1 MTLKLYY
8 HPLASACWKVL
19 IALYENATP
28 FEPAFVD
35 LQKPEEREALAKL
48 WPLAKFPVL
57 RDEVRDRVVP
67 ETSIIIDYLEQYFP
81 GDVALIPRDRD
92 LARDAR
98 LRDRFYDFYV
108 HEPMQRIVGNRLRRE
123 DQRDTLGIEQSENLL
138 RQSYSMIETDMA
150 TNEWAMGSHFTLA
163 DCAAAPA
170 LYYANLLVPIGDAY
184 PNTAAYLKRL
194 MGRPSF
200 ARVLR
205 EAQPHFDKF
214 PG

>member
-28 FEPAFVD
+28 FEPVFVD

>member
-1 MTLKLYY
+1 MALKLYY

-19 IALYENATP
+19 IALYENGTA
-28 FEPAFVD
+28 FEPVFVD
-35 LQKPEEREALAKL
+35 LMKTEERDNLARL

-57 RDEVRDRVVP
+57 QDEERGRVVP
-67 ETSIIIDYLEQYFP
+67 ETSIIVDYLQQYFP
-81 GDVALIPRDRD
+81 GETVLIPDDPD
-92 LARDAR
+92 LGRQAR

-108 HEPMQRIVGNRLRRE
+108 HDPMQRIVANRLRAE
-123 DQRDTLGIEQSENLL
+123 EKRDAFGTEQQEALL
-138 RQSYSMIETDMA
+138 VKAYGMIEKDME
-150 TNEWAMGSHFTLA
+150 TNEWAAGSTFTLA

-170 LYYANLLVPIGDAY
+170 LYYANLLVPIGEHK
-184 PNTAAYLKRL
+184 NTAAYLKRL

-205 EAQPHFDKF
+205 EAQPYFDKF